1 MQGRTPVAGRP
12 LGPALAGAIAHVS
25 ASAWRPLL
33 VLVIG
38 GDVPLDCQPRDL
50 AGVAAIA
57 AKGFLDAGVVTHVI
71 GLNPGAAGEAL
82 HAIAEAGQTG
92 RATLIDGSANVV
104 DELYKAMRRI
114 LRPPSP
120 CRISLPKP
128 PPGESFPATDLW
140 QLEQSQWGSE
150 SVVRVPKVQSSTDCQ
165 GDAAAGWYL
174 EAPDG
179 GVEPEIVL
187 CPRTC
192 ADSQDAEKLTLV
204 LGCRP
209 PTGS

>member
-1 MQGRTPVAGRP
+1 VAGRP

-38 GDVPLDCQPRDL
+38 GDDPLDCQPRDL

-57 AKGFLDAGVVTHVI
+57 AKGFLDGGVVTHVI
-71 GLNPGAAGEAL
+71 GLNQGAEGEAL
-82 HAIAEAGQTG
+82 HALAEAGRTG
-92 RATLIDGSANVV
+92 RATLIDGSANVA
-104 DELYKAMRRI
+104 DELYKAMRHI
-114 LRPPSP
+114 LRPPSS
-120 CRISLPKP
+120 CRIQVPTP
-128 PPGESFPATDLW
+128 PPGGSLPTTDLW
-140 QLEQSQWGSE
+140 WMELSQWGSE
-150 SVVRVPKVQSSTDCQ
+150 SVVRVSQVESSTDCQ
-165 GDAAAGWYL
+165 GDAAPGWYL
-174 EAPDG
+174 EAPDSG
-179 GVEPEIVL
+179 GEREIVL

-192 ADSQDAEKLTLV
+192 ADSDAAKQLTLV